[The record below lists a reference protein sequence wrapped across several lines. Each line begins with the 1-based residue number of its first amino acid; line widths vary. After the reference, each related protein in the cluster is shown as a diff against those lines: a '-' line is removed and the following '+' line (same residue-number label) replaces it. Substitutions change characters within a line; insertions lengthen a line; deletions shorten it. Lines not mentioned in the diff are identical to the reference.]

1 MYKFGQ
7 IEIESK
13 KFNSEYQIQKDVDCE
28 KIRVSEGVVANRCDI
43 RFIIGYEV
51 ESGVIV
57 PLHMKT
63 PKSCFSSGVSRYNE
77 ASPWKMGFNMREEE
91 AWLIQYAAIWETV
104 EELLEQK
111 LTGHPLRNG
120 WLNAKLITWDGLIRT
135 RFIRNNSLVNLEG
148 IGSCIATGVLKVA
161 SVYQQGSNCHL
172 QVFLKECKYKERDV
186 IFNSLLS
193 DDESDDSG
201 CDTVY

>member
-13 KFNSEYQIQKDVDCE
+13 RFNSEYQVQKDVELD
-28 KIRVSEGVVANRCDI
+28 KIRVSEGVVANRCDT

-57 PLHMKT
+57 PLHIKT

-77 ASPWKMGFNMREEE
+77 ASPWKMGFNTSEEE
-91 AWLIQYAAIWETV
+91 AWMIQYAAVWETV

-120 WLNAKLITWDGLIRT
+120 WLNAKLITWDGEIRT
-135 RFIRNNSLVNLEG
+135 RFIRNNSLVRLEG
-148 IGSCIATGVLKVA
+148 IGSCKATGVLKVS

-193 DDESDDSG
+193 DEESDSG
-201 CDTVY
+201 YDTVH